1 MAKIIAWI
9 VLSASALCFIFGAA
23 GSVFMIEEGVYNNSK
38 DDIRKQWFEQV
49 SFQYGLS
56 AIDDLRR
63 ERTEGMDTS
72 PYFKYGII
80 KAESLDGIDLNDE
93 KSYAVR
99 NFSDKISIDDV

>member
-1 MAKIIAWI
+1 MEKWKGSIMAKIIAWI

-56 AIDDLRR
+56 AIDDLGESGQKVWIQVRILNMELSR
-63 ERTEGMDTS
+63 QRAWTEST
-72 PYFKYGII
+72 
-80 KAESLDGIDLNDE
+80 
-93 KSYAVR
+93 
-99 NFSDKISIDDV
+99 